1 MERAMFSVMC
11 SGERLASPEICRQKS
26 RECLALAEMQTE
38 PKQKAAML
46 QYADWWS
53 SLAEYGCY
61 SVSVIFP
68 IVSFVG
74 KG

>member
-1 MERAMFSVMC
+1 
-11 SGERLASPEICRQKS
+11 
-26 RECLALAEMQTE
+26 MQTE